1 LLIYRYRSNL
11 TMASYAIQLRRGTAV
26 EHGSFTGLAGEITVN
41 TTRNSIHVHDG
52 STAGGTEL
60 ATKAS
65 VDGLTVNSISDVT
78 ITTPSSGQVLQYN
91 GSAWVNATDEDNL
104 SNNDT
109 DDLAEGSTNQYYTDA
124 RARGAISVTGS
135 GSYNS
140 STGVITV
147 TGGVTS
153 VNSLTGAV
161 TIDTDDVAEGST
173 NQYYTDA
180 RSRSAISVTGS
191 GSYNSATGVITVTG
205 GVTSVNSL
213 TGAVTIDTDDLA
225 EGTNQYYTDAR
236 ARGAVSAGG
245 DLSYNSGTGVFS
257 FTERTDSEVRGLVSA
272 GGDLS
277 YNSGTGVFSFTE
289 RTDSEVRGLVS
300 VTDAGGDGSLA
311 YNSSTGVF
319 TYTGPSAAE
328 VRAHFTGG
336 TGVTITSGSIA
347 IGQAVGT
354 GDNVTFND
362 LTINGDLTVS
372 GTTTTVNTETINL
385 ADNQILLNS
394 NETGTPTQNGGIEI
408 ERGTSANK
416 TFVWDETADKWT
428 VGSETMVAGTFEGN
442 LTGAVTGNADTATT
456 LQTARTIGGV
466 SFNGSGNIDL
476 PGVNTAGNQNT
487 SGNAATATKWATGRT
502 ITLTGD
508 VTGVSGTFDGSGNL
522 SFATTIA
529 ANSVALGT
537 DTTGNYV
544 QQGATSGNGIS
555 GSVNSEGGTF
565 TVTSNATSANTASTI
580 VFRDGSGNF
589 SAGTI
594 TATATQ
600 AQYADLAERYHSG
613 SPIEAGSVVCFG
625 GDHEIKTCD
634 EQGCTAVAGVI
645 STAPAY
651 MMNRDAGDDSTHP
664 YVALAG
670 RVPCKVTGSIKK
682 GDLLTSSAMAGH
694 AEAGE
699 FKGGAMIGK
708 ALENFDGESGVIEV
722 LVNLM

>member
-1 LLIYRYRSNL
+1 
-11 TMASYAIQLRRGTAV
+11 MANYAIQLRRGTSG
-26 EHGSFTGLAGEITVN
+26 EHSSFTGLVGEITVN
-41 TTRNSIHVHDG
+41 TSNNSIHVHDG

-104 SNNDT
+104 ANNTTT
-109 DDLAEGSTNQYYTDA
+109 DLSEGDNLYYTDA
-124 RARGAISVTGS
+124 RSRSAISVTGS

-180 RSRSAISVTGS
+180 R
-191 GSYNSATGVITVTG
+191 
-205 GVTSVNSL
+205 
-213 TGAVTIDTDDLA
+213 
-225 EGTNQYYTDAR
+225 
-236 ARGAVSAGG
+236 ARGA
-245 DLSYNSGTGVFS
+245 
-257 FTERTDSEVRGLVSA
+257 
-272 GGDLS
+272 
-277 YNSGTGVFSFTE
+277 
-289 RTDSEVRGLVS
+289 VS

-311 YNSSTGVF
+311 YDSGTGVF

-336 TGVTITSGSIA
+336 TGVTITDGSIA

-362 LTINGDLTVS
+362 MTVSGNLTVS

-385 ADNQILLNS
+385 ADNVIMLNS

-408 ERGTSANK
+408 ERGTSTNK

-442 LTGAVTGNADTATT
+442 A
-456 LQTARTIGGV
+456 
-466 SFNGSGNIDL
+466 S
-476 PGVNTAGNQNT
+476 
-487 SGNAATATKWATGRT
+487 TATKWATGRT

-508 VTGVSGTFDGSGNL
+508 VTGVSGSFDGSGNL

-565 TVTSNATSANTASTI
+565 TVTSNATNANTASTI

-600 AQYADLAERYHSG
+600 AQYADLAERY
-613 SPIEAGSVVCFG
+613 EADAQYDAGTVVCFG
-625 GDHEIKTCD
+625 GDNEIEACK
-634 EQGCTAVAGVI
+634 ENGCTRVAGVI

-651 MMNRDAGDDSTHP
+651 MMNSDAGDDATHP

-670 RVPCKVTGSIKK
+670 RVPCKVTGTIKK
-682 GDLLTSSAMAGH
+682 GDMLMASDKEGH
-694 AEAGE
+694 AKAGP

-708 ALENFDGESGVIEV
+708 AIEDFDGESGVIEV
-722 LVNLM
+722 VVNLM

>member
-1 LLIYRYRSNL
+1 
-11 TMASYAIQLRRGTAV
+11 MASYAIQLRRGTAT

-52 STAGGTEL
+52 TTAGGTEL

-65 VDGLTVNSISDVT
+65 VDGLTVDSISDVT
-78 ITTPSSGQVLQYN
+78 ITSPSSGQVLQYN

-104 SNNDT
+104 ANNDT
-109 DDLAEGSTNQYYTDA
+109 DDLAEGS
-124 RARGAISVTGS
+124 
-135 GSYNS
+135 
-140 STGVITV
+140 
-147 TGGVTS
+147 
-153 VNSLTGAV
+153 
-161 TIDTDDVAEGST
+161 
-173 NQYYTDA
+173 
-180 RSRSAISVTGS
+180 
-191 GSYNSATGVITVTG
+191 
-205 GVTSVNSL
+205 
-213 TGAVTIDTDDLA
+213 
-225 EGTNQYYTDAR
+225 TNQYYTDAR

-277 YNSGTGVFSFTE
+277 YNSSTGVFSFTE
-289 RTDSEVRGLVS
+289 RTDAEVRGLVS

-311 YNSSTGVF
+311 YNSSTGVI

-362 LTINGDLTVS
+362 MTINGDLTVS

-385 ADNQILLNS
+385 ADNVILLNS
-394 NETGTPTQNGGIEI
+394 NEAGTPSQNGGIEI

-442 LTGAVTGNADTATT
+442 LTGAVTGNA
-456 LQTARTIGGV
+456 
-466 SFNGSGNIDL
+466 S
-476 PGVNTAGNQNT
+476 
-487 SGNAATATKWATGRT
+487 TATKWATGRT

-508 VTGVSGTFDGSGNL
+508 VTGVSGSFDGSGNL

-600 AQYADLAERYHSG
+600 AQYADLAERY
-613 SPIEAGSVVCFG
+613 EADAQYDAGTVVVFG
-625 GDHEIKTCD
+625 GDKEITMANGEYD
-634 EQGCTAVAGVI
+634 HRVAGVI
-645 STAPAY
+645 SSAPAY
-651 MMNRDAGDDSTHP
+651 MMNSEAGDDTTHP
-664 YVALAG
+664 YVALTG
-670 RVPCKVTGSIKK
+670 RVPCKVTGTINK
-682 GDLLTSSAMAGH
+682 GDILTTSAMAGH
-694 AEAGE
+694 AMAGE
-699 FKGGAMIGK
+699 AKAGHMIGK

>member
-1 LLIYRYRSNL
+1 MEKRTSTDMGQCLTIDRSRKK
-11 TMASYAIQLRRGTAV
+11 MANYAIQLRRGTSA
-26 EHGSFTGLAGEITVN
+26 EHSSFTGLVGEITVN
-41 TTRNSIHVHDG
+41 TSNSTIHVHDG
-52 STAGGTEL
+52 STAGGVEL

-65 VDGLTVNSISDVT
+65 VDNLSSDTLIDADADTHIKVEATADSDTVAITAGGTNVMNATSSGIAITGTISATST
-78 ITTPSSGQVLQYN
+78 ITG
-91 GSAWVNATDEDNL
+91 D
-104 SNNDT
+104 
-109 DDLAEGSTNQYYTDA
+109 
-124 RARGAISVTGS
+124 
-135 GSYNS
+135 
-140 STGVITV
+140 
-147 TGGVTS
+147 
-153 VNSLTGAV
+153 LTGTVSSIANH
-161 TIDTDDVAEGST
+161 ST
-173 NQYYTDA
+173 T
-180 RSRSAISVTGS
+180 
-191 GSYNSATGVITVTG
+191 
-205 GVTSVNSL
+205 
-213 TGAVTIDTDDLA
+213 DLA

-257 FTERTDSEVRGLVSA
+257 FTERTDAEVRGLVSA

-289 RTDSEVRGLVS
+289 RTDAEVRGLVS

-311 YNSSTGVF
+311 YNSSTGVI

-442 LTGAVTGNADTATT
+442 LTGAVTGNADTAT
-456 LQTARTIGGV
+456 
-466 SFNGSGNIDL
+466 
-476 PGVNTAGNQNT
+476 
-487 SGNAATATKWATGRT
+487 KWATGRT

-594 TATATQ
+594 SATATQ
-600 AQYADLAERYHSG
+600 AQYADVAERYHSG
-613 SPIEAGSVVCFG
+613 IEMEAGTVVCFG
-625 GDHEIKTCD
+625 GDNEIEACK
-634 EQGCTAVAGVI
+634 ENGCTRVAGVI
-645 STAPAY
+645 STAPAF
-651 MMNRDAGDDSTHP
+651 MMNKDAGDDATHP

-670 RVPCKVTGSIKK
+670 RVPCKVTGTIKK
-682 GDLLTSSAMAGH
+682 GDMLMASDKEGH
-694 AEAGE
+694 AKAGP

-722 LVNLM
+722 FVNLM